1 VVFVCIKS
9 RWQARASLPEA
20 SNLAQVCVK
29 YEPSRQ
35 SWICELLEKAVLK
48 LPEVRLSF
56 LVYKRKLKRIMY
68 LYEKFLSVSFEKFVQ
83 LEGMGTSVQTL
94 FFINVE

>member
-1 VVFVCIKS
+1 VFLSIK
-9 RWQARASLPEA
+9 E
-20 SNLAQVCVK
+20 
-29 YEPSRQ
+29 
-35 SWICELLEKAVLK
+35 
-48 LPEVRLSF
+48 
-56 LVYKRKLKRIMY
+56 KLKRIMY